1 MGDANK
7 SFNLAQTDQRD
18 DFLSVAP
25 GQEDWGGDGSGRLHL
40 SGRCTDISK
49 EYVPRQYQF
58 FNTNTVP
65 EEPEWR
71 ISGMPDR
78 VLPGRRRLLTWHDC
92 GASTSRVILPPKF
105 AAPSG
110 IFTADLEIFILAGK
124 IQIGE
129 WQLDRHTYS
138 FIPAGVKVESW
149 QVLGEESAEILWM
162 ENGPV
167 PLQYQDAETN
177 HPGARINEFI
187 PALDSK
193 LLPWSDTDRVTNKK
207 KLLRQHNN
215 GGETFMFATLPHYI
229 THYGMIC
236 SYNEEAYILGGYCDL
251 GSYRLAKDHFCYC
264 PSYNITPRERTVD
277 GLFGFARIDRDLSQ
291 IAIASPYAHIND

>member
-1 MGDANK
+1 MGDANR
-7 SFNLAQTDQRD
+7 SFNLAQTDQTD
-18 DFLSVAP
+18 KFLSVAP
-25 GQEDWGGDGSGRLHL
+25 VKEDWGGDGSGRLNL
-40 SGRCTDISK
+40 SGRSTAISK

-65 EEPEWR
+65 EEPGWR

-110 IFTADLEIFILAGK
+110 IFTADLEIFILSGK

-129 WQLDRHTYS
+129 WQLGQHGYS

-149 QVLGEESAEILWM
+149 QVLGEEEAEILWM

-177 HPGARINEFI
+177 HPDARISEFI

-193 LLPWSDTDRVTNKK
+193 LLPWVNIAAGIKK
-207 KLLRQHNN
+207 KFLRQHNN
-215 GGETFMFATLPHYI
+215 GGQTWLFVVLPHYD
-229 THYGMIC
+229 TQYGMIY
-236 SYNEEAYILGGYCDL
+236 SYNEEAYALGGYCDL
-251 GSYRLAKDHFCYC
+251 GNYPFAKDHFCYC
-264 PSYNITPRERTVD
+264 PSYNTLPREITVD
-277 GLFGFARIDRDLSQ
+277 GLFGFARVDRDVSQ
-291 IAIASPYAHIND
+291 TAVVSSYAHING

>member
-1 MGDANK
+1 MGDANR
-7 SFNLAQTDQRD
+7 SFNLSETDQTDN
-18 DFLSVAP
+18 FLSIVP
-25 GQEDWGGDGSGRLHL
+25 IQEDWGGDGSGRLHL

-49 EYVPRQYQF
+49 KYVPRQYQF

-65 EEPEWR
+65 EEPGWR
-71 ISGMPDR
+71 ISGMSDQ
-78 VLPGRRRLLTWHDC
+78 VLAGRRRLLTWHDC

-129 WQLDRHTYS
+129 WELDQHGYS

-149 QVLGEESAEILWM
+149 QVLGEEEAEILWM

-177 HPGARINEFI
+177 YPGARISEFI

-193 LLPWSDTDRVTNKK
+193 FLPWSDTEKVTIKK
-207 KLLRQHNN
+207 KFLRKHNN
-215 GGETFMFATLPHYI
+215 GGETLIFAILPHHV
-229 THYGMIC
+229 THDAMIY

-251 GSYRLAKDHFCYC
+251 GSYRLATDHFCYC
-264 PSYNITPRERTVD
+264 PSYNVTPRERTVD
-277 GLFGFARIDRDLSQ
+277 GLFGFARIDRDLSK
-291 IAIASPYAHIND
+291 ST